1 MTNVGSEQATL
12 LLVDDRPENLL
23 TLEAVLEPLGHRM
36 VRASSG
42 EEALKVLLTDD
53 VSVILLD
60 VQMPGLDGFDT
71 AEHIKARER
80 TRDIPILFLTA
91 LSRESHHAERGYAS
105 GAVDYIA
112 KPFDPVLLRAKV
124 SVFVQ
129 LHLSTQ
135 QVKAQRELLAVRLD
149 ERYQAEETLA
159 QQAKELERSNAELES
174 FAYVASHDLQE
185 PLRVVG
191 GYLELLADGDLDP
204 AAADLVARAAKA
216 TDAMSSLVKA
226 LLAYS
231 RVTSGAHEFEAVAL
245 DDVVADALV
254 NLGEQVAESEA
265 DLTIRSLPTVR
276 GDRAQLTS
284 LFQNLLSN
292 AMKFTEGTGPRV
304 CVEAERVNGNGEW
317 LVSVHDDGIGIDPAD
332 AERVFAMFQ
341 QVSSRDRYPGAG
353 IGLATCRRI
362 AERHGGRI
370 WVEPRHGGG
379 TTVRVVLPEAS

>member
-1 MTNVGSEQATL
+1 MTADDRATL

-23 TLEAVLEPLGHRM
+23 TLEAVLEPLGHEM

-42 EEALKVLLTDD
+42 EDALKVLLTHDI
-53 VSVILLD
+53 STIILD

-71 AEHIKARER
+71 AGHIKSRER
-80 TRDIPILFLTA
+80 TRDIPIIFLTA

-105 GAVDYIA
+105 GAVDYIS

-129 LHLSTQ
+129 LHQSAQ
-135 QVKAQRELLAVRLD
+135 EVKAQRELLAVRLD
-149 ERYQAEETLA
+149 ERYRAEEALA
-159 QQAKELERSNAELES
+159 EQAKELERSNAELES

-191 GYLELLADGDLDP
+191 GYLELLAEGELD
-204 AAADLVARAAKA
+204 ADATDLVARAAKA
-216 TDAMSSLVKA
+216 TDSMSALVRA

-231 RVTSGAHEFEAVAL
+231 RVTASGPEFGSVPLAEVCEAAL
-245 DDVVADALV
+245 T
-254 NLGEQVAESEA
+254 NLAEQVADTGA
-265 DLTIRSLPTVR
+265 DITVKALPTVS

-292 AMKFTEGTGPRV
+292 AMKFTEGTTPRV
-304 CVEAERVNGNGEW
+304 CVEAEPDNGDGAW
-317 LVSVHDDGIGIDPAD
+317 VVAVHDDGIGIDAD
-332 AERVFAMFQ
+332 DRERVFTMFQ
-341 QVSSRDRYPGAG
+341 RVSSRDRFPGTG

-362 AERHGGRI
+362 VERHGGRI

-379 TTVRVVLPEAS
+379 TTVRVRLPGAG